1 MHDFFRKMVTY
12 VDEMARK
19 THAMLADGSAMK
31 GLDHRRRVSAQLD
44 AVPPFSPMLFIGE
57 HWSAARPRWTRP
69 IRATAKN
76 NFFI

>member
-31 GLDHRRRVSAQLD
+31 GHDRRRVSAQLD
-44 AVPPFSPMLFIGE
+44 AVPPFSPMLFLESIGQ
-57 HWSAARPRWTRP
+57 R
-69 IRATAKN
+69 RALDGRGRFERLQRTTFSSK
-76 NFFI
+76 